1 MKKST
6 ISSAVALIMGTAS
19 FGAQASMASDAVLSM
34 DLGQKFCVIGG
45 TFPNCTYGV
54 SNITSGSFFGMDTN
68 GNGLTGGEKVAIES
82 LNGIGIGTTQP
93 AIDIDKTWIFF
104 CSPGNHQTTS
114 DVNILTDDG
123 AGNVTLDFS
132 GWNVTWNAIPSIP
145 MGAGASNGIATV
157 TCAANCSAGDT
168 YVLDYLATVPAG
180 DPSGFGNVA
189 YTLHLEGTIG
199 SAAVVPV
206 PAAVWLFGS
215 GLLGLVG
222 VARRKSSRS

>member
-19 FGAQASMASDAVLSM
+19 YGAQASLASTAVLSF
-34 DLGQKFCVIGG
+34 DLGTKFCVIGG

-54 SNITSGSFFGMDTN
+54 TNITSGSFFGMDTD
-68 GNGLTGGEKVAIES
+68 GNGLGGNEKTAIES
-82 LNGIGIGTTQP
+82 LNGIAIGTTQP

-104 CSPGNHQTTS
+104 CNPGNHQSTS
-114 DVNILTDDG
+114 NVNILSDDG

-132 GWNVTWNAIPSIP
+132 GWNVTWNMIPSIP
-145 MGAGASNGIATV
+145 MGAGASNGIATM
-157 TCAANCSAGDT
+157 TCAASCSVGDT

-180 DPSGFGNVA
+180 DPSGFGNVD
-189 YTLHLEGTIG
+189 YTLHLEGTVG
-199 SAAVVPV
+199 AVPV

-222 VARRKSSRS
+222 VARRKSRS